1 MLDAI
6 NKLMGTAE
14 KPDMEALKKR
24 VSAARRL
31 PALDR
36 EKVICACGALSRE
49 LASPEYAAMLSGLGM
64 PEEKIRREISL
75 AAEML
80 SEGYL
85 RERVK
90 TELGETEDA
99 AFTPFGSSRP
109 VKRGLRP
116 LGVLLHISAGNVDAL
131 PAFSVIEGLLT
142 GNVNLLKLPRED
154 NGLSAAALER
164 LCAIEPAIEPFVEVL
179 DVPSTDTETLAAL
192 AELSDAVVVWGGD
205 EAVAAA
211 RRLVKPDT
219 RVIEWGH
226 KLSFAYFSGAQADEA
241 LYSAAENIC
250 MTEQLYCSSCQGI
263 YLDTDD
269 FEEVCRFAERF
280 AAILGE
286 VSEKYPFS
294 GGDRIRAQKTLELYT
309 EELEARPNE
318 KRVFRAN
325 GAGVIAVNDG
335 ALEASYQ
342 FRCPWVKP
350 LKRERLPETLAPYKN
365 RLQTVFLSC
374 ADEEKDALS
383 ELLLKTGVFR
393 ITDGRLMSREYCG
406 MPHDGEYPL
415 LRYVKRVS
423 VEI

>member
-6 NKLMGTAE
+6 DKLIGGTE
-14 KPDMEALKKR
+14 KPDIEALKR
-24 VSAARRL
+24 RILAARLL
-31 PALDR
+31 PSVDR

-64 PEEKIRREISL
+64 PEEKALREISL
-75 AAEML
+75 AREML

-90 TELGETEDA
+90 TELGETEDEVFA
-99 AFTPFGSSRP
+99 PFGSSYT

-164 LCAIEPAIEPFVEVL
+164 LCSIEPAIAPFVEVF
-179 DVPSTDTETLAAL
+179 DVPSSDTETLTAL
-192 AELSDAVVVWGGD
+192 AALSDAVIVWGGD

-211 RRLVKPDT
+211 RRLAKPDT

-226 KLSFAYFSGAQADEA
+226 KLSFAYFSGDQDDDA

-250 MTEQLYCSSCQGI
+250 MTEQLYCSSCQGV

-269 FEEVCRFAERF
+269 FDRVCRFAERF

-286 VSEKYPFS
+286 VSNKYPFS
-294 GGDRIRAQKTLELYT
+294 GGERIRAQKTLELYT
-309 EELEARPNE
+309 EELESRPNE
-318 KRVFRAN
+318 KRVFRSN
-325 GAGVIAVNDG
+325 GVGVIAVNDSVPD
-335 ALEASYQ
+335 ASYQ
-342 FRCPWVKP
+342 FRCQWVKP
-350 LKRERLPETLAPYKN
+350 LKRERLPETLMHCKN

-374 ADEEKDALS
+374 PEEEKEYLS
-383 ELLLKTGVFR
+383 ELLLKTGAVR

-406 MPHDGEYPL
+406 MPHDGAYPL
-415 LRYVKRVS
+415 LLYMKRVS
-423 VEI
+423 LEI